1 MSSIKVVL
9 VGESAVGKTSM
20 ITRFVENIFKPG
32 TMSSLSAN
40 FVSKTLEISKN
51 QSIKL
56 DIWDTA
62 GQEKYRALTKIFYQD
77 AKVII
82 LVYDITSKESF
93 KELKEY
99 WYVKTKE
106 NGKQDVVFA
115 VVGNKND
122 LYEKEEIERT
132 EGEKFAKEIGAIFHE
147 TSALTSNGI
156 NELFKDIAMKF
167 VSNNSIYSKINEND
181 DNETDKKITL
191 ENVNKPKRRNCC

>member
-62 GQEKYRALTKIFYQD
+62 GQEKYR
-77 AKVII
+77 V
-82 LVYDITSKESF
+82 
-93 KELKEY
+93 
-99 WYVKTKE
+99 
-106 NGKQDVVFA
+106 
-115 VVGNKND
+115 
-122 LYEKEEIERT
+122 
-132 EGEKFAKEIGAIFHE
+132 
-147 TSALTSNGI
+147 
-156 NELFKDIAMKF
+156 
-167 VSNNSIYSKINEND
+167 
-181 DNETDKKITL
+181 
-191 ENVNKPKRRNCC
+191 